1 MIWGPQIE
9 KTLFFIIIKI
19 SLHFQL
25 SQIKD
30 FVTVL
35 ELLSWTSCLKID
47 IFQETQECTDQ

>member
-9 KTLFFIIIKI
+9 KTLFFIIVKI